1 MLETSGLRFETF
13 THKGCKIAAQK
24 KSFFSSAN
32 FALLSRILLVSVL
45 LSASVE
51 RFFVSR
57 MRDFFLY
64 FPFITVSNSFLKKLE
79 NDRKIPFKLVP
90 YLQPG
95 PFNKMVSAG
104 GELVFCPPGWL
115 DSSCQLN
122 IFDSLAGRVLLFCK
136 IVPAGR

>member
-1 MLETSGLRFETF
+1 MVSDLKHLLI
-13 THKGCKIAAQK
+13 KGVKLPRK
-24 KSFFSSAN
+24 KKVFSSSAN
-32 FALLSRILLVSVL
+32 FALLSRILLVLVL

-64 FPFITVSNSFLKKLE
+64 FPFITVSNSSLKKLE

-104 GELVFCPPGWL
+104 GELVFCPPGWR
-115 DSSCQLN
+115 DGSCQLT
-122 IFDSLAGRVLLFCK
+122 IFDSLADK
-136 IVPAGR
+136 SS